1 MTTQERN
8 SVELLY
14 EEMLSFS
21 PPPHRKLC
29 EGLLEQ
35 AQEMHRNELD
45 LAYQDG
51 KEIEQ
56 IQNAI
61 KQIVKKNEKQP

>member
-1 MTTQERN
+1 MTTQQKN

-14 EEMLSFS
+14 EEMLSFV

-29 EGLLEQ
+29 EGLLKQ
-35 AQEMHRNELD
+35 AQEMHGKELEV
-45 LAYQDG
+45 AYQDG
-51 KEIEQ
+51 REIEH

-61 KQIVKKNEKQP
+61 KQTFKKL

>member
-1 MTTQERN
+1 MTTQEKN

-14 EEMLSFS
+14 EEMLSFV

-51 KEIEQ
+51 REIEH

-61 KQIVKKNEKQP
+61 KKTFKKNI

>member
-1 MTTQERN
+1 MTTQEKN

-14 EEMLSFS
+14 EEMLSFV
-21 PPPHRKLC
+21 PPPHRKLL

-35 AQEMHRNELD
+35 AQEMHKNELD

-51 KEIEQ
+51 REIEH

-61 KQIVKKNEKQP
+61 KKTFKKDV